1 MDYLKDYSYYLSI
14 ERRCS
19 PNTVSAYCSD
29 VKEFLSCTQKRP
41 PE

>member
-1 MDYLKDYSYYLSI
+1 MDYLKDYSYYLRI

-29 VKEFLSCTQKRP
+29 VQAFLNSIPKSA
-41 PE
+41 